1 MPNCQLAGGSQIIL
15 CVRVPPPP
23 GISRVPE
30 GKILGGRLP
39 WQVFSWNSPP
49 PRIFGSACQPPPFSA
64 GPPCQAR
71 AYRVFAPTRRKSC
84 AKISRSFFPTF
95 AQKSVLR
102 DQKGGQYLRIPGR
115 ETRTVDIEVPLC
127 KPGVQPTKKTLP
139 RSSKGFPRTEHLQLQ
154 HLRPQDR
161 RHVERAGDHSDGRI
175 SDCGADIWCASPRAC
190 PRLGPPLSARRVPS
204 AADPCPSGQ
213 SVSVR
218 RHPCGK
224 WYPSHTT
231 HPAQRTSQ
239 SAHRTRAHPPSQLPP
254 SLPPSSSGRGA
265 PSARRAAM
273 AELPRRARG
282 STEW

>member
-1 MPNCQLAGGSQIIL
+1 MGAAGGSQIIL

-30 GKILGGRLP
+30 RKILGGRLP

-204 AADPCPSGQ
+204 AADPCPSGAEC
-213 SVSVR
+213 VR
-218 RHPCGK
+218 ASTPLWK
-224 WYPSHTT
+224 VVPIT
-231 HPAQRTSQ
+231 HHSSRAAHIPECTSNTRAPAQP
-239 SAHRTRAHPPSQLPP
+239 AP
-254 SLPPSSSGRGA
+254 SLPPSLLQWQRSAFRAKGSNGRASA
-265 PSARRAAM
+265 PRT
-273 AELPRRARG
+273 G
-282 STEW
+282 QH